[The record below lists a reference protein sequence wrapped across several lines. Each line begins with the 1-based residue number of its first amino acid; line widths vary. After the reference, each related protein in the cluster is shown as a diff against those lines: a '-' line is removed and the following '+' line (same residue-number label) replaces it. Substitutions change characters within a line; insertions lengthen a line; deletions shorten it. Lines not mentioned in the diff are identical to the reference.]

1 MLSCSAN
8 EQRHGNTR
16 EYNVRKFEN
25 CYAIHLSIEDIR
37 SEFCFIFY
45 ATISKVSMIHVVQ
58 VAILGFN
65 DAVVPTAK

>member
-1 MLSCSAN
+1 MFSCAAN
-8 EQRHGNTR
+8 EQRYGNMR

-37 SEFCFIFY
+37 SEFYFIFY

-58 VAILGFN
+58 VAILGFGG
-65 DAVVPTAK
+65 AHC